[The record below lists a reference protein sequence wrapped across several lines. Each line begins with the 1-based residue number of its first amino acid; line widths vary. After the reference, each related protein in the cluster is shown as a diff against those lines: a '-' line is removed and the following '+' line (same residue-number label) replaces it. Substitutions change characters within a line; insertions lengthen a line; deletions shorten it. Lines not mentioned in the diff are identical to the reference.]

1 MPSTQSASIAAIIG
15 WTPPHEYDRS
25 QECYWCGHVEV
36 NGPDILG
43 VVCLDSE
50 AMPTADDLLA
60 WLRRKVSMFDPIEI
74 VAFGKLVRVSLRD
87 GRRHQLV
94 ADGSTVLE
102 ALEAAV
108 RGVQSRLAP

>member
-1 MPSTQSASIAAIIG
+1 MPSTQSASIAEVIG
-15 WTPPHEYDRS
+15 WEWHEEINYADGEMVGFWHPPGDVWGR
-25 QECYWCGHVEV
+25 V
-36 NGPDILG
+36 GPLP
-43 VVCLDSE
+43 LE
-50 AMPTADDLLA
+50 PTADDLLA
-60 WLRRKVSMFDPIEI
+60 WLRRRVSMFDPIEI

-94 ADGSTVLE
+94 ADGATVLE